1 MGDWEDVIRVVA
13 AVAGAYWAILWLSA
27 IVWTYRDV
35 KDRSSDSTSQV
46 VAVFLVLVFNIP
58 GLFLYLILR
67 PPLTMA
73 EAYERNLETEAILHE
88 VGEVRACPSC
98 KGPGGARVLL
108 LPSLR
113 GGVARTLP
121 RLWQA
126 AEPELAGLSLLREEA
141 GSPHRAEP
149 VPRAGEQPRDD
160 PNVLRHST
168 SLTAPRFLAP
178 R

>member
-1 MGDWEDVIRVVA
+1 MDDWGNVIRVVA

-35 KDRSSDSTSQV
+35 KDRSTDSTSQV

-73 EAYERNLETEAILHE
+73 DAYERNLETEAILHE

-98 KGPGGARVLL
+98 KGRVE
-108 LPSLR
+108 PEFFFCPHCAAALR
-113 GGVARTLP
+113 EPCHACGKPLN
-121 RLWQA
+121 LSWQA
-126 AEPELAGLSLLREEA
+126 CPYCGKRRLTRAALNPPPELASSRETSAPTLSVT
-141 GSPHRAEP
+141 PP
-149 VPRAGEQPRDD
+149 P
-160 PNVLRHST
+160 
-168 SLTAPRFLAP
+168 
-178 R
+178 

>member
-1 MGDWEDVIRVVA
+1 MDDWGNVIRVVA

-35 KDRSSDSTSQV
+35 KDRSTDSTSQV

-73 EAYERNLETEAILHE
+73 DAYERNLETEAILHE

-98 KGPGGARVLL
+98 KGRVE
-108 LPSLR
+108 PEFFFCPHCAAALR
-113 GGVARTLP
+113 EPCHACGKPLN
-121 RLWQA
+121 LSWQA
-126 AEPELAGLSLLREEA
+126 CPYCGKRRLARAALNPSPEPASSRETTPTF
-141 GSPHRAEP
+141 SVTPP
-149 VPRAGEQPRDD
+149 P
-160 PNVLRHST
+160 
-168 SLTAPRFLAP
+168 
-178 R
+178 

>member
-1 MGDWEDVIRVVA
+1 MGDWEGIVRVVA

-35 KDRSSDSTSQV
+35 KDRNSDLTSQV

-73 EAYERNLETEAILHE
+73 DAYERNLETEAILHE

-98 KGPGGARVLL
+98 KGRVE
-108 LPSLR
+108 PEFFFCPHCAAALR
-113 GGVARTLP
+113 EPCHACGKPLNLSWQACPYCGKRRVART
-121 RLWQA
+121 A
-126 AEPELAGLSLLREEA
+126 LSASPTPASSRE
-141 GSPHRAEP
+141 
-149 VPRAGEQPRDD
+149 
-160 PNVLRHST
+160 ST
-168 SLTAPRFLAP
+168 PTFSVTPP
-178 R
+178 P

>member
-1 MGDWEDVIRVVA
+1 MGDWEGIVRVVA

-35 KDRSSDSTSQV
+35 KDRNSDLTSQV
-46 VAVFLVLVFNIP
+46 VAVFLVIVFNIP

-98 KGPGGARVLL
+98 KGRVEPEFFFCPHCAAALREPCHACGKPL
-108 LPSLR
+108 SLTWQACPYCGKR
-113 GGVARTLP
+113 RVARAALSRSPEPASSRETTPTLSVTP
-121 RLWQA
+121 
-126 AEPELAGLSLLREEA
+126 PPS
-141 GSPHRAEP
+141 
-149 VPRAGEQPRDD
+149 
-160 PNVLRHST
+160 
-168 SLTAPRFLAP
+168 
-178 R
+178 

>member
-1 MGDWEDVIRVVA
+1 MDDWGNLIRIVA

-35 KDRSSDSTSQV
+35 KDRNSDLTSQV
-46 VAVFLVLVFNIP
+46 VAVFLVIVFNIP

-98 KGPGGARVLL
+98 KGRVEPEFFFCPHCAAALREPCHACGKPL
-108 LPSLR
+108 SLSWQACPYCGKR
-113 GGVARTLP
+113 RVARTALSAS
-121 RLWQA
+121 L
-126 AEPELAGLSLLREEA
+126 EPASSRETTPTF
-141 GSPHRAEP
+141 SVTPP
-149 VPRAGEQPRDD
+149 P
-160 PNVLRHST
+160 
-168 SLTAPRFLAP
+168 
-178 R
+178 

>member
-1 MGDWEDVIRVVA
+1 MDDWGNLIRVVA

-35 KDRSSDSTSQV
+35 KDRSTDSTSQV

-73 EAYERNLETEAILHE
+73 DAYERNLETEAILHE

-98 KGPGGARVLL
+98 KGRV
-108 LPSLR
+108 
-113 GGVARTLP
+113 
-121 RLWQA
+121 
-126 AEPELAGLSLLREEA
+126 EPEFFFCPHCAAALREPCHA
-141 GSPHRAEP
+141 CGKPLS
-149 VPRAGEQPRDD
+149 
-160 PNVLRHST
+160 
-168 SLTAPRFLAP
+168 
-178 R
+178 